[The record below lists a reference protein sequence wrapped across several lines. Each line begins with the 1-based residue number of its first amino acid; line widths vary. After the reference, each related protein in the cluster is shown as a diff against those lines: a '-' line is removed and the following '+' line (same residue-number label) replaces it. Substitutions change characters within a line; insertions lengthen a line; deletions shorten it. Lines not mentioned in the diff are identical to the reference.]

1 MIDFLERILSAT
13 LFGLSSGAIYA
24 LVALGLVVVFRGTG
38 HLNFA
43 QGEMATL
50 AAYVAWVV
58 SSGSIFGFSPPLWM
72 ATIVAMVFGFA
83 MGAATEVV
91 IVRPLARR
99 SELAVFVALIAL
111 FLAINAFNVAK
122 WGDSKPEAIGSLF
135 PNAPTDFI
143 RIFGSVWRWR
153 DIGALIVM
161 LVATGLVFLLFQKT
175 KAGLAMRAVASNPES
190 SRLVGIPT
198 SAVLAG
204 SWGLAGALAALAGVM
219 VAGSVGQVTPI
230 LMFNVFV
237 IASAAA
243 TLGGLDSPVGAV
255 VAGLGIGI
263 LENLAV
269 EFFPGWIGQE
279 MKVGVALI
287 AIFAVLIFKPS
298 GLFGSSKVVRV

>member
-1 MIDFLERILSAT
+1 MTDVLERLLGAT
-13 LFGLSSGAIYA
+13 LLGLSSGAIYA

-50 AAYVAWVV
+50 SAYVAWAV
-58 SSGSIFGFSPPLWM
+58 SSGTVLGFTPPLWM

-83 MGAATEVV
+83 LGAGTEIA

-99 SELAVFVALIAL
+99 SQLAVFVALIAL
-111 FLAINAFNVAK
+111 FLAINAFNIAK
-122 WGDSKPEAIGSLF
+122 WGDSKAEAIGNLF
-135 PNAPTDFI
+135 PNRPTDFV
-143 RIFGSVWRWR
+143 RVFGEVWRWR

-161 LVATGLVFLLFQKT
+161 LVATTLVFLLFQKT

-198 SAVLAG
+198 NAVLAG

-219 VAGSVGQVTPI
+219 VAGSVGQITPI

-237 IASAAA
+237 ISSAAA
-243 TLGGLDSPVGAV
+243 TLGGLDSPIGAV

-263 LENLAV
+263 LESLAV
-269 EFFPGWIGQE
+269 EFFPGWVGQE

-287 AIFAVLIFKPS
+287 AIFAVLVLKPS
-298 GLFGSSKVVRV
+298 GLFGSTRVERV

>member
-1 MIDFLERILSAT
+1 MVDFLERLLSAT
-13 LFGLSSGAIYA
+13 LFGLSAGAIYA

-50 AAYVAWVV
+50 CAYVAWAVAG
-58 SSGSIFGFSPPLWM
+58 GSIFGFSPPLWM
-72 ATIVAMVFGFA
+72 ATIVAMAFGFA
-83 MGAATEVV
+83 MGAATEIV
-91 IVRPLARR
+91 IVRPLGKR
-99 SELAVFVALIAL
+99 SPLAVFVALIAL
-111 FLAINAFNVAK
+111 FLAINAFNLAK
-122 WGDSKPEAIGSLF
+122 WGDSKAEAIGSLF
-135 PNAPTDFI
+135 PNKPTDFI
-143 RIFGSVWRWR
+143 RIFGEVWRWR
-153 DIGALIVM
+153 DIGALLVM

-237 IASAAA
+237 ISSAAA
-243 TLGGLDSPVGAV
+243 TLGGLDSPGGAV
-255 VAGLGIGI
+255 IAGLGIGI

-269 EFFPGWIGQE
+269 EFFPGWVGQE

-287 AIFAVLIFKPS
+287 VIFAVLVFKPS
-298 GLFGSSKVVRV
+298 GLFGSTKVERV